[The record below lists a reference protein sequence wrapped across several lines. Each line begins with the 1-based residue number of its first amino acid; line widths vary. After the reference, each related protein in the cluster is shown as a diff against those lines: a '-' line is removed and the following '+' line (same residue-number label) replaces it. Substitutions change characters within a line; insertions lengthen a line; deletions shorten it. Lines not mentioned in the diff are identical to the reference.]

1 MIYVAAY
8 CRVSTE
14 REDQANSFE
23 SQQRYFREYIS
34 RTEGWQLYKIYA
46 DEGLSGTSTK
56 KRKAFKRMIDDARE
70 GNFQMILTKEISRF
84 ARNTLDS
91 IYFTRELKRYGVGVF
106 FLNDNINT
114 LDPDAELR
122 LTILSSIAQEE
133 SRRTSERVKWGQ
145 KRRMEQGVVFGSSM
159 LGYDVKNG
167 QIYQNEEGAK
177 VVCRI
182 YDKFLLEGKG
192 TYVIANELREE
203 GILPLRA
210 KKWSSSVILRILRNE
225 KYCGDLLQ
233 KKTYTP
239 DYLTHEKRYNYGE
252 EEYVRVTNHHTPI
265 ISREVFNQVQVI
277 LDSRARKIASKERES
292 NRYAFSGKILC
303 GRCGRYYIARSRVR
317 NDESLYLVWRCYHGG
332 KGVDSD
338 KVDVAGVD
346 VAGVDVNSVCENDVI
361 GNKVNRSNINENNI
375 FEDNFFNDD
384 NRYTNK
390 VGLNFVDEN
399 NKVEKNRVCISTCI
413 KNEELVEMIKKIATQ
428 LPINKEEF
436 INQMMDLMKRCFA
449 RVEGYNEIQD
459 KLVEIEDER
468 RRLLLAYRKNYITE
482 DEFVAARVECDQ
494 EEELYKGI
502 MGRNVQGV
510 FEGDEEVNEEI
521 TTEGNVEGNIE
532 SNKDEIK
539 DDNKENNK
547 DSKYRD
553 SYVDGKND
561 INIAMAELNHDNMNY
576 NDLNSNNPDY
586 NNLID
591 REESIKKILEDIIY
605 GIRFNDTVCQE
616 IVDRIVRIAL
626 DTYDIYYKGVPHGW
640 RVHLVNKE

>member
-34 RTEGWQLYKIYA
+34 RTDGWQLYKIYA
-46 DEGLSGTSTK
+46 EEGLSGTSTK

-70 GNFQMILTKEISRF
+70 GKFQMILTKEISRF

-91 IYFTRELKRYGVGVF
+91 IYYTRELKRYGVGVF

-145 KRRMEQGVVFGSSM
+145 KRRMEEGVVFGTSM

-167 QIYQNEEGAK
+167 QIYRNEEGAK

-252 EEYVRVTNHHTPI
+252 EKYVLVTNHHTPI
-265 ISREVFNQVQVI
+265 VTREAFNQVQVI
-277 LDSRARKIASKERES
+277 LDSRAKKIASKERES
-292 NRYAFSGKILC
+292 NRYAFSGKIVC
-303 GRCGRYYIARSRVR
+303 GSCGRYYIARSRIR
-317 NDESLYLVWRCYHGG
+317 KDESLYLVWRCYH
-332 KGVDSD
+332 
-338 KVDVAGVD
+338 
-346 VAGVDVNSVCENDVI
+346 CI
-361 GNKVNRSNINENNI
+361 GCVSS
-375 FEDNFFNDD
+375 
-384 NRYTNK
+384 
-390 VGLNFVDEN
+390 
-399 NKVEKNRVCISTCI
+399 CIR
-413 KNEELVEMIKKIATQ
+413 NEELVEMIKKIAIQ

-436 INQMMDLMKRCFA
+436 INHMMDLMKQCLS
-449 RVEGYNEIQD
+449 RVEGRNEIQD
-459 KLVEIEDER
+459 KLVELEEER
-468 RRLLLAYRKNYITE
+468 KRLLFAYRKSYITE
-482 DEFVAARVECDQ
+482 EEFVAARVECDQ
-494 EEELYKGI
+494 AEELYKGI
-502 MGRNVQGV
+502 IGKNVHGV
-510 FEGDEEVNEEI
+510 VEEI
-521 TTEGNVEGNIE
+521 
-532 SNKDEIK
+532 
-539 DDNKENNK
+539 KEN
-547 DSKYRD
+547 
-553 SYVDGKND
+553 
-561 INIAMAELNHDNMNY
+561 
-576 NDLNSNNPDY
+576 NDLNSNNLDY
-586 NNLID
+586 CNLIG
-591 REESIKKILEDIIY
+591 REESIKGILKDIIY
-605 GIRFNDTVCQE
+605 GVRFNDTVCQE
-616 IVDRIVRIAL
+616 IVDRIICITF
-626 DTYDIYYKGVPHGW
+626 DTYDIYCKGLPGAW
-640 RVHLVNKE
+640 RVYLVNEE